1 MGEFLTEFL
10 EALRRRL
17 PDLRGAFLQTDRSS
31 GDLVGRWFSER
42 WLPELP
48 AEVVPERVVA
58 IDASMDTRQ
67 YAGGVTVIYARAL
80 AMEFRP
86 LDRSR
91 GERVAARTFDVVPHT
106 GQYDEARNLS
116 SRLAEHLEHMAAIQ
130 AMETL
135 EPGVLLLDG
144 SLAGRHIA
152 SVFNFTRH
160 GWFAAEYALAYS
172 RMLELARLRGWRVLA
187 VAKTSRAA
195 PMRDLALREIFSDLM
210 SRLST
215 LDPATESEL
224 VRAWDLAAKDP
235 MVGVEVAL
243 NAAED
248 RPDLAA
254 DLTAL
259 AHLFY
264 EKHLR
269 HSDVDVIRRYVR
281 GEGRTPAMLVGP
293 YTDPVRKQV
302 NSMRDHPL
310 DFARE
315 ASSPETAR
323 RALEGERGEDLEET
337 ALRAV
342 REAISLPTPVTVYAR
357 FREGD
362 DPMKLEFSCWE
373 LGVDLP
379 WHAAPPERLVEQGR
393 EAVGR
398 LVGVAR
404 AGYAGPRFHN
414 VWLERVDRRVKLR
427 AGTVEALYE
436 RYLWRELG
444 ELVPHS
450 RGERRVFGI

>member
-17 PDLRGAFLQTDRSS
+17 PDLRDAFLQTDRSS
-31 GDLVGRWFSER
+31 GDLVGRWFRER

-48 AEVVPERVVA
+48 AEVVPESVVA
-58 IDASMDTRQ
+58 VDASMDTRQ

-80 AMEFRP
+80 ALEFRP

-91 GERVAARTFDVVPHT
+91 GERVAARTFDVFPET
-106 GQYDEARNLS
+106 GPYDLARNLS
-116 SRLAEHLEHMAAIQ
+116 SRLAEHLEHLAAIQ

-172 RMLELARLRGWRVLA
+172 RMLELARQRGWRVLA

-195 PMRDLALREIFSDLM
+195 PMRDLALREIFNDLM
-210 SRLST
+210 SRLSA
-215 LDPATESEL
+215 LDPATESDLRE
-224 VRAWDLAAKDP
+224 AWDLAVRDP
-235 MVGVEVAL
+235 VVGVEVAL
-243 NAAED
+243 NAAEE
-248 RPDLAA
+248 RPELSA
-254 DLTAL
+254 DLIQL

-269 HSDVDVIRRYVR
+269 HSDVDVIRRYVK
-281 GEGRTPAMLVGP
+281 GVGRTPAMLVGP
-293 YTDPVRKQV
+293 YTEPARMLVD
-302 NSMRDHPL
+302 SMRDHPRE
-310 DFARE
+310 FAQR
-315 ASSPETAR
+315 ASSPEAAR
-323 RALEGERGEDLEET
+323 RALSGEEAEDLEGK

-362 DPMKLEFSCWE
+362 DPMKLEFPCWG
-373 LGVDLP
+373 LGVNSP
-379 WHAAPPERLVEQGR
+379 WHVAPPERLVEQEG
-393 EAVGR
+393 EVVEW

-450 RGERRVFGI
+450 RGERRVLGI